1 MKGLLLLVVL
11 LTCSSSLEAIEP
23 NQGNLSGLAEAY
35 GFVMGQNLSLDR
47 ISREYPALAREALLA
62 KLAFER
68 TFGDIHDQLN
78 PKFIE
83 FMGEERFRE
92 YRAQLEGQLNEMNG
106 QQKITRAIA
115 ESFLEDVRKRAEGEI
130 YSPTLEYLLA
140 IRFGDNPVQ
149 EYARGFR
156 QRFHTDG
163 SGKSLGVVMN
173 LQLPQSWQEQEG
185 NRPHIVRK
193 WKSDAGTG
201 MELIMLQV
209 RGTEGVSIT
218 RADVAEMMQP
228 GEIEGLVPY
237 GGALQDYGMVSVEGL
252 PGYFMDF
259 DLLMERAGMAI
270 YQKLRQY
277 TFFYHDR
284 MVAVQCS
291 AGALERDHEL
301 VETQFGKIKPL
312 CAQVFNSVVLPEKY
326 LKPEPERHGGEDVV
340 MPSI

>member
-11 LTCSSSLEAIEP
+11 LTCASQLEAIEP
-23 NQGNLSGLAEAY
+23 NQGNLSGLSEAY
-35 GFVMGQNLSLDR
+35 GFVLGQNLSLDR
-47 ISREYPALAREALLA
+47 ISREYPDLAREALLA

-68 TFGDIHDQLN
+68 TFGDIHGQLN
-78 PKFIE
+78 SKFIE
-83 FMGEERFRE
+83 FMGEEKFRD
-92 YRAQLEGQLNEMNG
+92 YRAQLAGQLKEMNR

-115 ESFLEDVRKRAEGEI
+115 ESFLEEVRKRSQGEI

-140 IRFGDNPVQ
+140 IRYGNNPVL
-149 EYARGFR
+149 EYANGFR

-163 SGKSLGVVMN
+163 EGKSLGVVIQM
-173 LQLPQSWQEQEG
+173 QLPKSWQEQAG

-193 WKSDAGTG
+193 WKSEAGTG

-209 RGTEGVSIT
+209 RATQGVSIT

-228 GEIEGLVPY
+228 GEIASLVPD
-237 GGALQDYGMVSVEGL
+237 GGSLKDYGMVSVEGL

-259 DLLMERAGMAI
+259 DLLMERAGMAV
-270 YQKLRQY
+270 YQKMRQY

-291 AGALERDHEL
+291 AGALESDHES
-301 VETQFGKIKPL
+301 VETQFEKIKPL
-312 CAQVFNSVVLPEKY
+312 CAQVFNSVVLPKEY
-326 LKPEPERHGGEDVV
+326 LKPEPERHSGEGVV
-340 MPSI
+340 MPVI